1 VRRGLRALPRGG
13 VRPQRFLRDFSTQ
26 AQALVPHEGM
36 FIAWLE
42 DEGRTFSGF
51 VAGRCDARAEPHAF
65 YTLMRRYGLG

>member
-1 VRRGLRALPRGG
+1 M
-13 VRPQRFLRDFSTQ
+13 
-26 AQALVPHEGM
+26 PHEGM